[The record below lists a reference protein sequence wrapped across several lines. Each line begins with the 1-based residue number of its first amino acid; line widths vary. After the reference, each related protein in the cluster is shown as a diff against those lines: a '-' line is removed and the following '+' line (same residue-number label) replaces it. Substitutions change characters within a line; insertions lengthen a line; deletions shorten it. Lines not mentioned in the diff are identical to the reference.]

1 VNGILNE
8 GNLSLKLVGSML
20 GEDVYAK
27 NKSIPLLRKGTVL
40 NERHIFVLQSHLNH
54 NNLRLETCSIH
65 QPSISVEELEQNY
78 KESLGQLKSIF
89 EDLEAAINGSASS
102 QPLQQLE
109 HMYTPM
115 LNTIVAEDEHF
126 ELLKLLRKDDEFT
139 YVHSLNV
146 GVVSSIIGKLLAMD
160 KEEILLL
167 GETGILHDIGKL
179 SIPLSVLKKN
189 GQLDPEE
196 WELIRNHTVEG
207 VQILKNMG
215 ETRTKVIM
223 GTLLHHERLDGSGYP
238 YGVREDVI
246 PFHAQIISVADT
258 YDAITAV
265 RPYKGEQSPIVAV
278 MILMEETAKGKFSS
292 AITVPFTKYLMD
304 QFIGQQVLLNTG
316 EQGTI
321 ITVYDDMPH
330 CPLVYLG
337 ENVYIDL
344 RFDHTRSL
352 KDVVSY

>member
-1 VNGILNE
+1 MLTE
-8 GNLSLKLVGSML
+8 GSLSLQLVGSVL
-20 GEDVYAK
+20 AEDVFAK

-54 NNLRLETCSIH
+54 NNLRLETCSIN
-65 QPSISVEELEQNY
+65 QPSISVEKLEQNY
-78 KESLGQLKSIF
+78 KESLGQLQSIF
-89 EDLEAAINGSASS
+89 EDLEATINGSAYN
-102 QPLQQLE
+102 QPLQKLE

-146 GVVSSIIGKLLAMD
+146 AVVSSIIGKLLAMD
-160 KEEILLL
+160 KAEILLL

-179 SIPLSVLKKN
+179 AIPLSVLKKN
-189 GQLDPEE
+189 GKLDPEE

-207 VQILKNMG
+207 VQILKKMG
-215 ETRTKVIM
+215 ETRSKVIM
-223 GTLLHHERLDGSGYP
+223 GTLMHHERLDGSGYP

-278 MILMEETAKGKFSS
+278 MILMEETAKGRFNS

-304 QFIGQQVLLNTG
+304 QFIGKKVVLNTG

-321 ITVYDDMPH
+321 ITVYEDMPH

-337 ENVYIDL
+337 DNHYVDL
-344 RFDHTRSL
+344 RYDFTRSL